1 MFQSFT
7 MKLSEVSKLTDKLE
21 NKENILQLIDVKIES
36 DMKEVINKIDMLQNR
51 SDSEFKRLE
60 DKIAMVIWVLGILIA
75 LIVAL
80 KFFV

>member
-21 NKENILQLIDVKIES
+21 NKENVLQLIDIKIES

-60 DKIAMVIWVLGILIA
+60 DKIGMVIWVLGILIA